1 MTYIIHPSWFY
12 FLHLVSGIRALTTF
26 ALAVLSVAT
35 IVLFIFFL
43 VCLDDS
49 GMDDEDTQ
57 KFFKAFKKI
66 LVALVFVVIVYIVIP
81 SKETLIE
88 MQVARYATVENA
100 EWTLE
105 TIKSAVDYVIEAI
118 KSLK

>member
-12 FLHLVSGIRALTTF
+12 FLHLVSGIRDLILVALILLGFTT
-26 ALAVLSVAT
+26 
-35 IVLFIFFL
+35 IGLFTAFL
-43 VCLDDS
+43 VNLQDS
-49 GMDDEDTQ
+49 GMDDKYTQ
-57 KFFKAFKKI
+57 KYFKAFKKF
-66 LVALVFVVIVYIVIP
+66 LVPLVFVAIVSIVIP

-105 TIKSAVDYVIEAI
+105 TIKSAVDYVVEAI

>member
-12 FLHLVSGIRALTTF
+12 FLHLVSGIRALSF
-26 ALAVLSVAT
+26 VALILLGITT
-35 IVLFIFFL
+35 IVFFAFFA
-43 VCLDDS
+43 VCFADY

-57 KFFKAFKKI
+57 KFFKAFKKL
-66 LVALVFVVIVYIVIP
+66 LVALVFVVIVNIVVP

-105 TIKSAVDYVIEAI
+105 TIRAAVDYVVEAI

>member
-12 FLHLVSGIRALTTF
+12 FLHLVSEIKTLTFIALLFLGIT
-26 ALAVLSVAT
+26 T
-35 IVLFIFFL
+35 IVLFAVFL
-43 VCLDDS
+43 TSLADY

-57 KFFKAFKKI
+57 RYFKVFKKV
-66 LVALVFVVIVYIVIP
+66 LVPLAFVVIVSIVIP

-105 TIKSAVDYVIEAI
+105 TIKSAVDYVVEAI